1 MDLRLAAHAAPR
13 YSFAVRED
21 PVAYA
26 NVMAAIASNDEDAAL
41 AAIAAL
47 DAAAECHPLD
57 SPVLQALYRG
67 MERVAPALVARG
79 YRLDLIEAA
88 AVGDA
93 AQVKARLAEDADLA
107 ARSPDGWTA
116 LHLAAFLGRPE
127 ATVLLLAAG
136 ADHGAVSGNAMA
148 NHPLHA
154 AIAGRSDPD
163 VIAALIQAGADAS
176 YAAGSLWT
184 PLHLAASR
192 GNGDLCRTL
201 LATGADPAAK
211 SADDK
216 TAADVAI
223 ERGHAALGERLR
235 PPG

>member
-1 MDLRLAAHAAPR
+1 M
-13 YSFAVRED
+13 
-21 PVAYA
+21 AYA
-26 NVMAAIASNDEDAAL
+26 NVMAAIAANDEDAAL
-41 AAIAAL
+41 SAIAEL
-47 DAAAECHPLD
+47 DAAAEPHPVD

-93 AQVKARLAEDADLA
+93 AHLKTHLADEADLTL
-107 ARSPDGWTA
+107 RSPDGWTA

-127 ATVLLLAAG
+127 ATALLLAAG

-148 NHPLHA
+148 NQPLHA
-154 AIAGRSDPD
+154 AIAGRGDPD
-163 VIAALIQAGADAS
+163 VIAALIEAGADAS

-192 GNGDLCRTL
+192 GNAALCAAL
-201 LATGADPAAK
+201 VAKGADPAAV
-211 SADDK
+211 SADGQ
-216 TAADVAI
+216 TAADLATA
-223 ERGHAALGERLR
+223 RGHADLGAKLR
-235 PPG
+235 NGS